1 MARILVVEDEE
12 KVASFLKR
20 GLEQARHVVELASDG
35 ERAIHWA
42 ETNEFD
48 LVILDLMLPKQSGLD
63 VLAAIRRRN
72 AALPVLILTAKSAVK
87 DRVRGLE
94 AGGDDYLVKPFAF
107 AELMARVGALLRRG
121 ARETMNELHV
131 DDLVLDPIRH
141 KVTRGGKEIEL
152 SQKEYLLLEYLMR
165 NADQVVTR
173 SMIAERVWDESFD
186 KFTNVIDVYISFL
199 RNKVDSGCERK
210 LIHTIRG
217 VGYTLRGEGTVT
229 GLERQAPP

>member
-1 MARILVVEDEE
+1 MARILVIEDEQ

-20 GLEQARHVVELASDG
+20 GLEQARHTVEVATDG
-35 ERAIHWA
+35 ERAIQLA
-42 ETNEFD
+42 ESNEFD
-48 LVILDLMLPKQSGLD
+48 LAILDLMLPKQSGLE
-63 VLAAIRRRN
+63 VLAAIRRRS
-72 AALPVLILTAKSAVK
+72 ASLPVLILTAKSAVK

-121 ARETMNELHV
+121 ARETMNELRV
-131 DDLVLDPIRH
+131 DDLALDPIRH
-141 KVTRGGKEIEL
+141 KVTRSGKEIEL

-165 NADQVVTR
+165 NANQVVTR

-199 RNKVDSGCERK
+199 RNKVDSGYERK
-210 LIHTIRG
+210 LIHTLRG
-217 VGYTLRGEGTVT
+217 VGYSLRGEGS
-229 GLERQAPP
+229 P

>member
-1 MARILVVEDEE
+1 MARILVIEDEQ

-20 GLEQARHVVELASDG
+20 GLEQARHTVEVATDG
-35 ERAIHWA
+35 ERAIQLA
-42 ETNEFD
+42 ESNEFD
-48 LVILDLMLPKQSGLD
+48 LAILDLMLPKQSGLE
-63 VLAAIRRRN
+63 VLAAIRRRS
-72 AALPVLILTAKSAVK
+72 ASLPVLILTAKSAVK

-121 ARETMNELHV
+121 ARETMNELRV
-131 DDLVLDPIRH
+131 DDLALDPIRH

-165 NADQVVTR
+165 NANQVVTR

-199 RNKVDSGCERK
+199 RNKVDSGYERK
-210 LIHTIRG
+210 LIHTLRG
-217 VGYTLRGEGTVT
+217 VGYSLRGEGS
-229 GLERQAPP
+229 P

>member
-1 MARILVVEDEE
+1 MARILVIEDEQ

-20 GLEQARHVVELASDG
+20 GLEQARHTVEVATDG
-35 ERAIHWA
+35 ERAIQLA
-42 ETNEFD
+42 ESNEFD
-48 LVILDLMLPKQSGLD
+48 LVILDLLLPKQSGLE
-63 VLAAIRRRN
+63 VLAAIRRRS
-72 AALPVLILTAKSAVK
+72 ASLPVLILTAKSAVK

-121 ARETMNELHV
+121 ARETMNELRV
-131 DDLVLDPIRH
+131 DDLALDPIRH

-165 NADQVVTR
+165 NANQVVTR
-173 SMIAERVWDESFD
+173 SMIAEQVWDESFD

-199 RNKVDSGCERK
+199 RNKVDSGYERK
-210 LIHTIRG
+210 LIHTVRG
-217 VGYTLRGEGTVT
+217 VGYTLRGEDTFT
-229 GLERQAPP
+229 SL